1 MAARTPRASK
11 TTQPLAPPAASAPE
25 TKGARTRAALIEAGY
40 QLFIEK
46 GYHGTSMREI
56 AGAAGLALGGIYNH
70 FVNKEDIFVA
80 VLTARN
86 PYLKIFPALQAA
98 QGETVEALVRDAATR
113 MITALGES
121 RGTMGLMFIEHI
133 EFNGQHIRQI
143 IEVYYPAMQAFIQR
157 LGAVRGPLR
166 PIPPSV
172 LLRSFIGLFF
182 SYYMTDMLT
191 VERPAARA
199 PQNTFDYFV
208 EIYLHGVLAEG

>member
-1 MAARTPRASK
+1 MATRTQPASK
-11 TTQPLAPPAASAPE
+11 TSPPVEPSTASAPE

-40 QLFIEK
+40 QLFIDK

-56 AGAAGLALGGIYNH
+56 AEQSGLALGGIYNH
-70 FVNKEDIFVA
+70 FANKEEIFIA

-113 MITALGES
+113 MIAALGES
-121 RGTMGLMFIEHI
+121 RDLIGLMFVEQI
-133 EFNGQHIRQI
+133 EFSGQHIQQI
-143 IEVYYPAMQAFIQR
+143 IEVYYPAMKEFIQR
-157 LGAVRGPLR
+157 LSEVRGPLR
-166 PIPPSV
+166 PIPPPV

-182 SYYMTDMLT
+182 SYYMTEML
-191 VERPAARA
+191 PARA
-199 PQNTFDYFV
+199 QPNGFDYFV